1 MTQAPES
8 LPALEPVALF
18 PPDARL
24 GVVCAMHEE
33 LSEVVSLLGGQA
45 RRVGGRDFWQAS
57 WHGVEVVAVLCRI
70 GKVAAA
76 TTVSTLIHRF
86 GITHVVFSGVAGGLA
101 RGVQVGD
108 VVVARHFV
116 QHDMDASPL
125 FPKYQIP
132 LTQKSFLATDELLTQ
147 ALTSAAIQC
156 QQEIRANMQIQGMWD
171 HLGLKNKEI
180 GLHEGLIL
188 SGDQFI
194 SSAKKSEAL
203 KLSLPQA
210 LAVEMECAAVAQV
223 CDDYGV
229 PFAAFRIISD
239 KANDTAHL
247 DFEKF
252 IQTVAAPFGA
262 HVIEAFIGLR
272 AAAH

>member
-1 MTQAPES
+1 MPKKWLKKWSKRLSKSGKPT
-8 LPALEPVALF
+8 LALMS
-18 PPDARL
+18 
-24 GVVCAMHEE
+24 AMQEE
-33 LSEVVSLLGGQA
+33 LSCILERLQATPVEVGS
-45 RRVGGRDFWQAS
+45 RTYWQAQWMGQS
-57 WHGVEVVAVLCRI
+57 VVVVLSRI

-76 TTVSTLIHRF
+76 TTASCLIEHF
-86 GITHVVFSGVAGGLA
+86 GATQLVFSGVAGSLDD
-101 RGVQVGD
+101 RVQVGD
-108 VVVARHFV
+108 VVIATELL

-132 LTQKSFLATDELLTQ
+132 LTQKSFFATDELLTQ
-147 ALTSAAIQC
+147 ALKSAAIQC

-171 HLGLKNKEI
+171 HLGLKKKEI